1 MCTFSTFT
9 CFVLQKEVKICVSQ
23 RIKFLLSPQTGY
35 WQLLFFF
42 TNLIENTCY
51 HTVLT
56 AHVCLCFK
64 CKWYYASLHT
74 LIHTA
79 GCSASRSQA
88 PGSAIR
94 DGSQALSLN
103 SSLGTGKLLC
113 FCTPSF
119 PYIENKDNINLHGIF
134 VRIIWEKLHKQLEQ
148 CLPHNKC
155 LLKCISYL
163 MANHSSAFH
172 ALFPKWWFLNEYMNK
187 SF

>member
-23 RIKFLLSPQTGY
+23 CIKFLLSPQTGY

-64 CKWYYASLHT
+64 CKWYYAFLHT

-94 DGSQALSLN
+94 DRSQALFLN

-119 PYIENKDNINLHGIF
+119 PYIENKDNNLIF
-134 VRIIWEKLHKQLEQ
+134 MGFLWELYEKNYTSNWNSAYHII
-148 CLPHNKC
+148 
-155 LLKCISYL
+155 SVYL
-163 MANHSSAFH
+163 NVFH
-172 ALFPKWWFLNEYMNK
+172 I
-187 SF
+187 